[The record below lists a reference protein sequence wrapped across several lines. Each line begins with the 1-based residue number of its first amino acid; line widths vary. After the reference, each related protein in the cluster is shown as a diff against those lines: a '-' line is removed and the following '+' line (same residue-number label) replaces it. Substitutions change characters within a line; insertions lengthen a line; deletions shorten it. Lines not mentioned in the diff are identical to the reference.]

1 MFSSMSELTGPNTMA
16 RSTKSLEKNIEIHF
30 FAKMAAKNYFRVP
43 VFCQILVLHLRLGR
57 FSQKSQKFSGTLF

>member
-1 MFSSMSELTGPNTMA
+1 MA

-43 VFCQILVLHLRLGR
+43 VFCQILVLHLQLGR